1 MNAFLGTVPTNIYS
15 SFSSWVSIPITYR
28 LCMDSLRNQ
37 IDTGFNVYIEMGDAE
52 LASPIKQWLLDC
64 ADLSQTNNPDV
75 ANLHIWD
82 WPAFEYHKQ
91 LGDVLPR
98 DLVVLGACLRPDIEQ
113 QVLIQG
119 AEYVSYPENVDTLL
133 LRLSQFIQRIRYV
146 QTLESLTVSD
156 PLTGVF
162 NRRKFDQELDKSWRQ
177 GSRQNTTCSLLLLD
191 VDYFKRFN
199 DRYGHLA
206 GDQCLRELAL
216 IFKQAAVRPH
226 DVVARIGGEE
236 FAIILPDTPQSGA
249 IYVAQQVIHNV
260 ARRDILNEDTPLGR
274 VSVSIGVASVQPT
287 GKQKLKAWQ
296 QQADDALYS
305 AKAAGRNQVKADVCA
320 PVGQESEIF

>member
-1 MNAFLGTVPTNIYS
+1 
-15 SFSSWVSIPITYR
+15 
-28 LCMDSLRNQ
+28 MDSLRNQ
-37 IDTGFNVYIEMGDAE
+37 IDTGFNVYIEMGSAE
-52 LASPIKQWLLDC
+52 LAAPIRQWLLDC
-64 ADLSQTNNPDV
+64 ADLSQTNNPAV
-75 ANLHIWD
+75 ANLQIWD

-98 DLVVLGACLRPDIEQ
+98 DLIVLGVDLQPHIEQ
-113 QVLIQG
+113 QVLIHG
-119 AEYVSYPENVDTLL
+119 AEFVSYPENVDTLL
-133 LRLSQFIQRIRYV
+133 LRLSQIIQRIRYV

-177 GSRQNTTCSLLLLD
+177 GSRQHSTCSLLLLD

-236 FAIILPDTPQSGA
+236 FAIILPDTPKSGA
-249 IYVAQQVIHNV
+249 VYVAEQVIHSV

-305 AKAAGRNQVKADVCA
+305 AKAAGRNQVKADASV